1 MKSKVTKSGR
11 ITQHKPKRDKASPLK
26 ENRDLK
32 QENRSLKK
40 QLSKLR
46 KQISKM
52 VESHMVIQQMVAEEP
67 QETASPTSGYI
78 PGGCE
83 GCGSTEI
90 KTAQLPIGL
99 MTVCMN
105 CGHRR
110 VEK

>member
-11 ITQHKPKRDKASPLK
+11 ITQHKPKRDKASSVK

-46 KQISKM
+46 KQIAKM
-52 VESHMVIQQMVAEEP
+52 VESHMVIQQMASEEQTETP
-67 QETASPTSGYI
+67 TTASGFI

-83 GCGSTEI
+83 GCGSSEI

-99 MTVCMN
+99 LTVCMN